1 MISNAHVTTLTTP
14 RRCLLFVPGSRPER
28 FAKAV
33 ATGADMVCIDLEDAV
48 GPADKANARAQALA
62 FATQQHSCELVLRIN
77 SLRTLDGLQDLAS
90 IASAETPPSFVMLA
104 KVSSASE
111 VEIAAEVL
119 AGKSVR
125 LIALIE
131 TALGIERAFEIAK
144 APKLVMLMLGG
155 ADLSAESGALM
166 NFVSLQYARSRIA
179 SAAASAGLGCIDV
192 PFLDVSD
199 APGLIAETK
208 TVADLGIRC
217 KSAIH
222 PSQVGPIQAALMPS
236 SAEIAAAQRV
246 LAAFAN
252 SAHDAVLVDNKLVDR
267 PILLAAERT
276 LARSLARA
284 DLAARA

>member
-1 MISNAHVTTLTTP
+1 MIESLHTATPTTP

-33 ATGADMVCIDLEDAV
+33 ATDADMVCIDLEDAV
-48 GPADKANARAQALA
+48 GPADKAIARAHALA
-62 FATQQHSCELVLRIN
+62 FAAKQHSCELVLRIN
-77 SLRTLDGLQDLAS
+77 SLRTLDGLLDLAA
-90 IASAETPPSFVMLA
+90 IARVDKPPSLVMLA
-104 KVSSASE
+104 KVCDAVE
-111 VEIAAEVL
+111 IEIAAEVL
-119 AGKSVR
+119 AGASIK

-144 APKLVMLMLGG
+144 APKLAMLMLGG
-155 ADLSAESGALM
+155 ADLSAESGATM
-166 NFVSLQYARSRIA
+166 NFASLHYARSRIA

-192 PFLDVSD
+192 PFLDVAD
-199 APGLIAETK
+199 VPGLILETK
-208 TVADLGIRC
+208 AVAELGIRC

-222 PSQVGPIQAALMPS
+222 PSQVAPIQLALLPS

-246 LAAFAN
+246 LAAFAK

-276 LARSLARA
+276 LARAN
-284 DLAARA
+284 LAAQS